1 MSNPQAAPGSPAG
14 RKMTNTTTTP
24 GAPGRKK
31 NRPKLPKFKGARN
44 LFLDGDFGPAPPGT
58 GASGQSHAGGRR
70 RRRRKSKRKSHKKSH
85 KKKRKTKRR
94 RKSRKKRTK
103 RRRRR

>member
-1 MSNPQAAPGSPAG
+1 MSFRTPPTSPT
-14 RKMTNTTTTP
+14 KKTP
-24 GAPGRKK
+24 GTPMKKKKPPHQFQTKGTNLDHKLGVAAGVTQQMPG
-31 NRPKLPKFKGARN
+31 G
-44 LFLDGDFGPAPPGT
+44 
-58 GASGQSHAGGRR
+58 

>member
-1 MSNPQAAPGSPAG
+1 MSSPSTTVGNPQAAPGSPG
-14 RKMTNTTTTP
+14 NRKSSAKSK
-24 GAPGRKK
+24 APPVARKK
-31 NRPKLPKFKGARN
+31 KNKSALQPGPSAKN
-44 LFLDGDFGPAPPGT
+44 LS
-58 GASGQSHAGGRR
+58 ASGAYGDQLPTAGGRR
-70 RRRRKSKRKSHKKSH
+70 RRRKSRKKSRKKSH

>member
-1 MSNPQAAPGSPAG
+1 MSSNPQAPGSPAG
-14 RKMTNTTTTP
+14 RKSSKLTKTP
-24 GAPGRKK
+24 GAPGKKKK
-31 NRPKLPKFKGARN
+31 NPHVFKSEGTN
-44 LFLDGDFGPAPPGT
+44 LS
-58 GASGQSHAGGRR
+58 ASGAYGDQLPMAGGR
-70 RRRRKSKRKSHKKSH
+70 RRRRKSKRKSRKKSH

>member
-1 MSNPQAAPGSPAG
+1 MSNPQEPGSPAG
-14 RKMTNTTTTP
+14 RKMTKPASTN
-24 GAPGRKK
+24 APGRKTK
-31 NRPKLPKFKGARN
+31 SKPRLTKGKASRN

-85 KKKRKTKRR
+85 KKKRRTKRR
-94 RKSRKKRTK
+94 RKSRKKKTK

>member
-1 MSNPQAAPGSPAG
+1 MSNPQEPGSPVG
-14 RKMTNTTTTP
+14 RKMTKPASTN
-24 GAPGRKK
+24 APGRTKK
-31 NRPKLPKFKGARN
+31 KKPRLTKGKASRN

-58 GASGQSHAGGRR
+58 GASGQAHAGGRR

-85 KKKRKTKRR
+85 KKKRRTKRR
-94 RKSRKKRTK
+94 RKSRKKKTK